1 MARSTQSTIETFKK
15 ATSLCAFQNTIE
27 QSLSNKQLQ
36 TVRHSPMS
44 DVLAGEPIPLQ
55 PPFFRP
61 SHAHPL
67 WRHALFLFVAQL
79 LLAAGSPIPLQPPFF
94 RPSHRHPLW
103 RHALFLFCAQL
114 LLAAGSLIPLQPP
127 LFRPSHRHPFW
138 RHFFFLRLPQR
149 PSRVDS
155 PAATTVGSSQLP
167 LHMQPDLSHVFR
179 LLMRGHVRGSARLLQ
194 PASAPWRL
202 RPKKRQ
208 PSDANAALHS
218 FFCS

>member
-61 SHAHPL
+61 SHA
-67 WRHALFLFVAQL
+67 
-79 LLAAGSPIPLQPPFF
+79 
-94 RPSHRHPLW
+94 HPLW